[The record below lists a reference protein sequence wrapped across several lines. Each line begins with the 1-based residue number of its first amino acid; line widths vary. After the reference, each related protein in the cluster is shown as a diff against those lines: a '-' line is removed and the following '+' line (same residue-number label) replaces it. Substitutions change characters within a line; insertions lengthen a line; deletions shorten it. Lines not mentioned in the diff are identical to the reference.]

1 MKADVAIS
9 VIVPVYKVERFI
21 SRCVNSLFS
30 QSMQDNIE
38 FIFVDDASPD
48 KSLALVEQCLKY
60 YPKRKKQV
68 RILHHIKNL
77 GLPAARNT
85 GLGIARGEYIY
96 HCDSDDYLETD
107 ALEAMYVAATKYDAD
122 IVWSDWFLTLDKVER
137 LMCQPSYTT
146 AIDALKGMLS
156 GAMKYNVWNK
166 LARRSLYVDN
176 GIMFPAGHGMG
187 EDMTMLC
194 LFACSNKV
202 YHCNRPL
209 YHYVRQN
216 TEAFTQMNKQIDE
229 AHLTDLRY
237 NAERIMTFLLKRYG
251 NSLAKEMAFFQLEIK
266 FPFLLTNDKV
276 SYYRWCEWFPD
287 ANSFIWQNKQIS
299 FRSRLLQYM
308 ANKGQFW
315 YVRLYHFFLFRIVYG
330 MIFK

>member
-122 IVWSDWFLTLDKVER
+122 IVWSDWFLTLDKVE
-137 LMCQPSYTT
+137 
-146 AIDALKGMLS
+146 
-156 GAMKYNVWNK
+156 
-166 LARRSLYVDN
+166 
-176 GIMFPAGHGMG
+176 
-187 EDMTMLC
+187 MTYPR
-194 LFACSNKV
+194 A
-202 YHCNRPL
+202 
-209 YHYVRQN
+209 
-216 TEAFTQMNKQIDE
+216 
-229 AHLTDLRY
+229 
-237 NAERIMTFLLKRYG
+237 
-251 NSLAKEMAFFQLEIK
+251 
-266 FPFLLTNDKV
+266 
-276 SYYRWCEWFPD
+276 
-287 ANSFIWQNKQIS
+287 
-299 FRSRLLQYM
+299 
-308 ANKGQFW
+308 
-315 YVRLYHFFLFRIVYG
+315 
-330 MIFK
+330 